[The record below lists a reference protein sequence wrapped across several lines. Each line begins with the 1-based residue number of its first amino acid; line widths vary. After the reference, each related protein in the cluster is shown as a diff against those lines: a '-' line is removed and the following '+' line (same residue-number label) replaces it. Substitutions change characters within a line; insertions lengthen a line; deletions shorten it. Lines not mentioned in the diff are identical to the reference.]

1 MSVTRVRS
9 NVHDRVLEM
18 TVLLSVVG
26 FLLVVGTFAGWLD
39 GIYPSLE
46 GGEVRF
52 LAHLIAVINTTA
64 LLSLIAG
71 VYFIRNRDIERH
83 RAAMVVA
90 FTLILAFLVVYL
102 LKVGGGFER
111 ELVAGDAVRAVYLV
125 MLAIHIFLSI
135 VSMPLVLYVV
145 LLGLSHSPAELT
157 ETRKA
162 RVGRIAASAWIL
174 SLFLG
179 VVTYLM
185 LNHAFGSEPRNAAVL
200 FALAVPVPL
209 RASLQ
214 DRLDAVLTL
223 SGRWWRWAST
233 VTGEQSQHA

>member
-1 MSVTRVRS
+1 MATAGLRAT
-9 NVHDRVLEM
+9 VHDSVLEV
-18 TVLLSVVG
+18 TAVLSVVG
-26 FLLVVGTFAGWLD
+26 FVLVVGTFAGWFD
-39 GIYPSLE
+39 GVYPSLSADQVE
-46 GGEVRF
+46 F
-52 LAHLIAVINTTA
+52 LAHLIAAINTTA
-64 LLSLIAG
+64 LLSLVAG
-71 VYFIRNRDIERH
+71 VYFIKNRDIRRH
-83 RAAMVVA
+83 RAAMVLA

-111 ELVAGDAVRAVYLV
+111 ELVAGDAVRLVYLV

-179 VVTYLM
+179 VVTYAM
-185 LNHAFGSEPRNAAVL
+185 LNHAFDSQPRNAL
-200 FALAVPVPL
+200 LLALAAPAGL
-209 RASLQ
+209 RPTLRGWLQ
-214 DRLDAVLTL
+214 WVRC
-223 SGRWWRWAST
+223 
-233 VTGEQSQHA
+233 